1 MEKLIRNKTEKI
13 NKNIPIIKN
22 YFNGRRILICREI
35 SKLYEEYL
43 RSTVEELKLFQDMPK
58 GELTLVLSEKK
69 MPYKEARFLKNVL

>member
-1 MEKLIRNKTEKI
+1 MNSKA
-13 NKNIPIIKN
+13 IKN
-22 YFNGRRILICREI
+22 YFNDRKILICREI

-69 MPYKEARFLKNVL
+69 KEETAGLRRRHHAFHTGARRWNRGP